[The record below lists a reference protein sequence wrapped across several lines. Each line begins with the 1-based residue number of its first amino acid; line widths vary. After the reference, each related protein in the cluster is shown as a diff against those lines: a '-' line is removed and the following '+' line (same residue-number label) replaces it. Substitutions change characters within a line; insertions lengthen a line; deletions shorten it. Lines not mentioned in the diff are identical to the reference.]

1 MGDIITKEM
10 NLKELLSKYPDSAR
24 IFASYG
30 IGCIGC
36 ALANYETIEEGI
48 AAHGLN
54 VDDFVKDLNAYVES
68 KN

>member
-1 MGDIITKEM
+1 MSETITKEM
-10 NLKELLSKYPDSAR
+10 NLKELLRKYPDSAR

-30 IGCIGC
+30 IGCLGC

-48 AAHGLN
+48 SAHGLN
-54 VDDFVKDLNAYVES
+54 VEDFVKDLNAYVDN